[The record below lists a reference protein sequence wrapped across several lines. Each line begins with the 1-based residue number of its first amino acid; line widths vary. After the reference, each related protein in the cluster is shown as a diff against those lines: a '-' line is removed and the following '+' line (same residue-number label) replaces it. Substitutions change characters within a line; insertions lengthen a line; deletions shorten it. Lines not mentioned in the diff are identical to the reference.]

1 MDNKDYSKLIN
12 DELYD
17 AIEEQ
22 DFVISDVSKQDDNI
36 LIEIAQYSPLG
47 EDWHETIWV
56 NPDDTLSE
64 VADAFKEFASS
75 FDHEE
80 AAVPFIEAR
89 GTNGVPESIT
99 ELLEDARWKK
109 DALTELGDKLKEAFD
124 GRTESL
130 LKKEAEKDM
139 D

>member
-1 MDNKDYSKLIN
+1 MDNKNYSKLIN

-22 DFVISDVSKQDDNI
+22 DFTISSVTKQDDNI
-36 LIEIAQYSPLG
+36 LIEISQYSPQG
-47 EDWHETIWV
+47 EDWYETIWV

-64 VADAFKEFASS
+64 VAEAFKEYADN

-80 AAVPFIEAR
+80 AAALFIEGR
-89 GTNGVPESIT
+89 GKNGIPESIT
-99 ELLEDARWKK
+99 DLLEDARWKK
-109 DALTELGDKLKEAFD
+109 DVLTELGDKLKEAFD